1 MMNNKSQIH
10 DEIKRLVIS
19 ITFET
24 KNSQFA
30 PLVVLKLCDY
40 LLGVPVIRVCSS
52 SKSLGLRGLLIY
64 DLRFKPCGC

>member
-19 ITFET
+19 ITFRT

-30 PLVVLKLCDY
+30 PPVVLKLCNY
-40 LLGVPVIRVCSS
+40 LVGVPVV
-52 SKSLGLRGLLIY
+52 KVWG
-64 DLRFKPCGC
+64 